1 MALYTVN
8 VIAELQEGKKDRVTH
23 FEQNV
28 YNQVKLFQ
36 GQVVI
41 PNKQEKT
48 EGEEEDY
55 DSSGYDSEEDE
66 EEEEEGRK
74 EDKKE
79 EG

>member
-1 MALYTVN
+1 MSGGNSNPASIQNMALYTVN

-41 PNKQEKT
+41 PNK
-48 EGEEEDY
+48 EE
-55 DSSGYDSEEDE
+55 
-66 EEEEEGRK
+66 
-74 EDKKE
+74 KE
-79 EG
+79 E